1 MVTIKSVKKG
11 SAAFKAGIEP
21 DDIIVSVNGNE
32 INDGLDFYFHT
43 ADRELCFLIK
53 RGDSELTVSLK
64 TSPLRPLGIEFDTYL
79 IDKQKSCRNKCIF
92 CFIDQNPDG
101 MRETIYFKDD
111 DERMSFLHGNYVT
124 LTNLKDKDIER
135 IIKMHISPVNISVHT
150 MNPRLRCEM
159 MGNRFAGDC
168 LRYMEELS
176 AHGIEINAQLVLCP
190 HINDGAELAYSLRKL
205 WELESLKS
213 VSCVP
218 VGITAHRKGLYPL
231 KPYDKEGA
239 LAVIDLVNS
248 FGDKAAERC
257 GARMFYAS
265 DEFYLTAE
273 LPIPEREYYDD
284 YPQLD
289 NGVGMLRSHRDE
301 FLDELEYIK
310 EEIKKADRRVSI
322 ATGLA
327 AHGHIADLALE
338 AEKAIKGLE
347 VKVFPVKNDFFGET
361 VTVSGLVTG
370 GDLIKTLRGKD
381 LGEELLIPCNM
392 LRFERDLFLDGVSLK
407 EAEEALGVPI
417 RVVESGGDDLV
428 RCILGIGEEIV

>member
-11 SAAFKAGIEP
+11 SAAAKAGI
-21 DDIIVSVNGNE
+21 DKGDVIVSVNGNE

-43 ADRELCFLIK
+43 ADRELCFHIK
-53 RGDSELTVSLK
+53 RGEEELNVSLK

-92 CFIDQNPDG
+92 CFIDQNPHG

-135 IIKMHISPVNISVHT
+135 IIKMHITPVNISVHT
-150 MNPRLRCEM
+150 MNPTLRSEM
-159 MGNRFAGDC
+159 MGNRFAGEC
-168 LRYMEELS
+168 LSYMEELS

-190 HINDGAELAYSLRKL
+190 HINDGEELVYSLEQL
-205 WELESLKS
+205 SELKSLKS

-218 VGITAHRKGLYPL
+218 VGITAHREGLYPL

-239 LAVIDLVNS
+239 LAVIDTVNR
-248 FGDKAAERC
+248 FAEKAAEKHGVR
-257 GARMFYAS
+257 RFYAS
-265 DEFYLTAE
+265 DEFYLTAG

-301 FLDELEYIK
+301 FMDELEYLK
-310 EEIKKADRRVSI
+310 EEINGTDRVVSV
-322 ATGLA
+322 ATGYA
-327 AHGHIADLALE
+327 AYEHIADLAAE
-338 AEKAIKGLE
+338 AEKAFSGLKC
-347 VKVFPVKNDFFGET
+347 KVYPVKNDFFGET

-370 GDLIKTLRGKD
+370 GDLIKTLRGKEP
-381 LGEELLIPCNM
+381 GEELLIPCNM

-417 RVVESGGDDLV
+417 RVVESGGDDLA
-428 RCILGIGEEIV
+428 RCILGIGEEII